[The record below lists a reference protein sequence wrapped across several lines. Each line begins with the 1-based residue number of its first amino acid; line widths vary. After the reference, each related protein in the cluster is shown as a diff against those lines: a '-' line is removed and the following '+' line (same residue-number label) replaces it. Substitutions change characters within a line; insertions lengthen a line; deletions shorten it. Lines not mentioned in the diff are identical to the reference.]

1 MTNLHIFVIIL
12 VEFEFYLYTYGMEF
26 KEDYTVP
33 KMIQDSAEKF
43 AEINAQYKRQKNG
56 EFVPVSYREMFQLGL
71 DFGAALMQL
80 GLKREEP
87 IGLISDNRAEWMQAD
102 IGIMGIGAIDVPRG
116 CDATP
121 LDLEKIL
128 SITECRFVIAENNS
142 QINKILNLHDK
153 LPKIQNIITFDKED
167 DVKDDVK
174 AFAKSCG
181 IELFYFDKLLKEG
194 QKWRIEHTGEVEAEL
209 EKGKIDDIATIIF
222 TSGTTGTPKGVM
234 LTHRN
239 FLAQLDEIVERI
251 FLNPGECALNV
262 LPVWHVF
269 EREVEYVILIQGC
282 AITYSKPVGSIL
294 LADLKKMNPSVLPA
308 VPRVFEAV
316 YDGITKKMRKAGGL
330 VNNMFNFF
338 VKVAILHKRMQ
349 RKMFKQNPCFTTYI
363 TPVWWILFFI
373 PWVLLWPIYALGDLI
388 VFRKIKT
395 MLGSNFR
402 CGVSGGGAFP
412 PNIDEFF
419 WAIGVKVVEGYGLT
433 ETAPI
438 VSVRPIAAPVFR
450 TIGSPIRGVQAR
462 IVDPKDGYILGR
474 CKEGVLQIKG
484 PTVMKGYYKNPEL
497 TDKVF
502 TSDGWFDTGD
512 LAILTIHDELMIK
525 GRIKDTIV
533 LRGGENLEPLPIE
546 MKLAESKFIKA
557 AVVVGQDKRYLAALI
572 LVDEEEVKNFADEN
586 GMQYDTYENLLASE
600 EIQKLYETEIANLI
614 NAKTGF
620 KMFERINKFTLIT
633 KNFEV
638 GVELSA
644 KQEIMRFR
652 INDIYKKEIEAM
664 FKEDDD

>member
-1 MTNLHIFVIIL
+1 M
-12 VEFEFYLYTYGMEF
+12 EFEKTYTL
-26 KEDYTVP
+26 P
-33 KMIQDSAEKF
+33 KMIRDSAEKF

-56 EFVPVSYREMFQLGL
+56 EFIPVTYREMFQLGL
-71 DFGAALMQL
+71 DFGAALLQL

-102 IGIMGIGAIDVPRG
+102 IGIMSIGAVDVPRG

-142 QINKILNLHDK
+142 QINKILSLNDK
-153 LPKIQNIITFDKED
+153 LPAIEKIITFDKEE
-167 DVKDDVK
+167 DVKEDVK
-174 AFAKSCG
+174 KLAEDCK
-181 IELFYFDKLLKEG
+181 IELYYFDKLIKEG

-209 EKGKIDDIATIIF
+209 EKGQLEDTATIIF

-234 LTHRN
+234 LSHKN

-316 YDGITKKMRKAGGL
+316 YDGVTKKMRKAGGI
-330 VNNMFNFF
+330 VNFMFNFF
-338 VKVAILHKRMQ
+338 VKVGIIHKRME
-349 RKMFKQNPCFTTYI
+349 RKMFAQNPCFTT
-363 TPVWWILFFI
+363 PLQGLWWVLFII
-373 PWVLLWPIYALGDLI
+373 PWTLMWPLYGLGNLL
-388 VFRKIKT
+388 VFRKIKV
-395 MLGSNFR
+395 MLGTNFR

-412 PNIDEFF
+412 PQIDEFF
-419 WAIGVKVVEGYGLT
+419 WAIGIKVVEGYGLT

-438 VSVRPIAAPVFR
+438 VSVRPIAAPIFR
-450 TIGSPIRGVQAR
+450 TIGSPIRHVQAR
-462 IVDPKDGYILGR
+462 IVDPQDGYILGR
-474 CKEGVLQIKG
+474 CKEGVLQVKG
-484 PTVMKGYYKNPEL
+484 DTVMKGYYKNPEL

-502 TSDGWFDTGD
+502 TPDGWLDTGD
-512 LAILTIHDELMIK
+512 LAIFTIHDELIIK

-557 AVVVGQDKRYLAALI
+557 AVVVGQDKRYLSALI
-572 LVDEEEVKNFADEN
+572 LVDEEEVKNFAAEN
-586 GMQYDTYENLLASE
+586 GMQYDTYENLLASD
-600 EIQKLYETEIANLI
+600 EIRKLYETEISNLV

-633 KNFEV
+633 KPFEV

-652 INDIYKKEIEAM
+652 INDIYKNEIDAM

>member
-1 MTNLHIFVIIL
+1 M
-12 VEFEFYLYTYGMEF
+12 EFEKTYTI
-26 KEDYTVP
+26 P
-33 KMIQDSAEKF
+33 KMIKDSAEKF
-43 AEINAQYKRQKNG
+43 AEVNAQYKRQKNG
-56 EFVPVSYREMFQLGL
+56 EFIPVTYREMFQLGL
-71 DFGAALMQL
+71 DFGAALLLL

-102 IGIMGIGAIDVPRG
+102 IGIMSIGAIDVPRG

-142 QINKILNLHDK
+142 QINKILSLHDK
-153 LPKIQNIITFDKED
+153 LPKIEKIITFDKEE

-174 AFAKSCG
+174 ELAKSDKV
-181 IELFYFDKLLKEG
+181 ELYFFDKLIKEG

-209 EKGKIDDIATIIF
+209 EKGQIEDTATIIF

-234 LTHRN
+234 LSHKN
-239 FLAQLDEIVERI
+239 FLSQLDEIVERI

-316 YDGITKKMRKAGGL
+316 YDGVTKKMRKAGGI
-330 VNNMFNFF
+330 VNLMFTFF
-338 VKVAILHKRMQ
+338 VKVAIAEKRMH
-349 RKMFKQNPCFTTYI
+349 RKMFGQNPCFTT
-363 TPVWWILFFI
+363 PLRGLWWVLFFI
-373 PWVLLWPIYALGDLI
+373 PWLLLWPLYGLGDLI
-388 VFRKIKT
+388 VFRKIKV
-395 MLGSNFR
+395 MLGTNFR

-412 PNIDEFF
+412 PQIDEFF
-419 WAIGVKVVEGYGLT
+419 WAIGVKVLEGYGLT

-438 VSVRPIAAPVFR
+438 VSVRPFAAPVFR
-450 TIGSPIRGVQAR
+450 TIGSPIRHVQAR
-462 IVDPKDGYILGR
+462 IVDPKDGFILGR

-484 PTVMKGYYKNPEL
+484 DTVMKGYYKNPEL
-497 TDKVF
+497 TAKVF
-502 TSDGWFDTGD
+502 TSDGWLDTGD
-512 LAILTIHDELMIK
+512 LAIFTIHDELIIK

-546 MKLAESKFIKA
+546 MKLAESKYIKA
-557 AVVVGQDKRYLAALI
+557 AVVVGQDKRYLSALI
-572 LVDEEEVKNFADEN
+572 LVDEEEVKNYAAEN
-586 GMQYDTYENLLASE
+586 GMQYDTYENLLNGQ
-600 EIQKLYETEIANLI
+600 EIHKLYETEISNLI

-633 KNFEV
+633 KPFEV

-664 FKEDDD
+664 FKEDDE

>member
-1 MTNLHIFVIIL
+1 M
-12 VEFEFYLYTYGMEF
+12 EFEKTYTL
-26 KEDYTVP
+26 P
-33 KMIQDSAEKF
+33 KMIRDSAEKF

-56 EFVPVSYREMFQLGL
+56 EFIPVTYREMFQLGL
-71 DFGAALMQL
+71 DFGAALLQL

-102 IGIMGIGAIDVPRG
+102 IGIMSIGAVDVPRG

-142 QINKILNLHDK
+142 QINKILSLNDK
-153 LPKIQNIITFDKED
+153 LPAIEKIITFDKEE
-167 DVKDDVK
+167 DVKDEVK
-174 AFAKSCG
+174 KLAESCK
-181 IELFYFDKLLKEG
+181 IELYYFDKLIKEG
-194 QKWRIEHTGEVEAEL
+194 QKWRIEHNGEVEAEL
-209 EKGKIDDIATIIF
+209 EKGQIEDTATIIF

-234 LTHRN
+234 LSHKN

-316 YDGITKKMRKAGGL
+316 YDGVTKKMRKAGGI
-330 VNNMFNFF
+330 VNFMFNFF
-338 VKVAILHKRMQ
+338 VKVGIIHKRME
-349 RKMFKQNPCFTTYI
+349 RKMFAQNPCFTT
-363 TPVWWILFFI
+363 PLQGLWWVLFII
-373 PWVLLWPIYALGDLI
+373 PWTLMWPLYGLGNLL
-388 VFRKIKT
+388 VFRKIKV
-395 MLGSNFR
+395 MLGTNFR

-412 PNIDEFF
+412 PQIDEFF
-419 WAIGVKVVEGYGLT
+419 WAIGIKVVEGYGLT

-438 VSVRPIAAPVFR
+438 VSVRPIAAPIFR
-450 TIGSPIRGVQAR
+450 TIGSPIRHVQAR
-462 IVDPKDGYILGR
+462 IVDPQDGYILGR
-474 CKEGVLQIKG
+474 CKEGVLQVKG
-484 PTVMKGYYKNPEL
+484 DTVMKGYYKNPEL

-502 TSDGWFDTGD
+502 TPDGWLDTGD
-512 LAILTIHDELMIK
+512 LAIFTIHDELIIK

-557 AVVVGQDKRYLAALI
+557 AVVVGQDKRYLSALI
-572 LVDEEEVKNFADEN
+572 LVDEEEVKNFAAEN
-586 GMQYDTYENLLASE
+586 GMQYDTYENLLASD
-600 EIQKLYETEIANLI
+600 EIRKLYETEISNLV

-633 KNFEV
+633 KPFEV

-652 INDIYKKEIEAM
+652 INDIYKNEIDAM

>member
-1 MTNLHIFVIIL
+1 
-12 VEFEFYLYTYGMEF
+12 MEF
-26 KEDYTVP
+26 KEDYTIP
-33 KMIQDSAEKF
+33 KMIKDSADKF

-56 EFVPVSYREMFQLGL
+56 EFIPVLYREMFQLGL

-102 IGIMGIGAIDVPRG
+102 IGIMSIGAIDVPRG

-142 QINKILNLHDK
+142 QINKILSLHDK
-153 LPKIQNIITFDKED
+153 LPKIEKIITFDTED
-167 DVKDDVK
+167 DVKPEVK
-174 AFAKSCG
+174 DTAKEKKV
-181 IELFYFDKLLKEG
+181 ELYYFDEVIKEG
-194 QKWRIEHTGEVEAEL
+194 QKWRIEHQGAVEAEL
-209 EKGKIDDIATIIF
+209 EKGAIDDIATIIF

-239 FLAQLDEIVERI
+239 FLTQLDEIVERI

-316 YDGITKKMRKAGGL
+316 YDGITKKMRKAGGI
-330 VNNMFNFF
+330 VNAMFNFF
-338 VKVAILHKRMQ
+338 VKVAITHKRMQ
-349 RKMFKQNPCFTTYI
+349 RKMFDQNPCFTTYI

-373 PWVLLWPIYALGDLI
+373 PWVLMFPLYWLGDLI

-395 MLGSNFR
+395 MLGKNFR

-419 WAIGVKVVEGYGLT
+419 WAIGIKVLEGYGLT

-438 VSVRPIAAPVFR
+438 VSVRPFAAPVFR
-450 TIGSPIRGVQAR
+450 TIGSPIRGVKAR
-462 IVDPKDGYILGR
+462 IVDPQDGFILSRG
-474 CKEGVLQIKG
+474 KEGVLQIKG

-497 TDKVF
+497 TDKAF
-502 TSDGWFDTGD
+502 TPDGWLDTGD
-512 LAILTIHDELMIK
+512 LAIQTIHDELIIK

-557 AVVVGQDKRYLAALI
+557 AVVVGQDKRFLSALI
-572 LVDEEEVKNFADEN
+572 LVDEEEVKNFAAEN
-586 GMQYDTYENLLASE
+586 GMQYDTYENLLKTE
-600 EIQKLYETEIANLI
+600 EIHKLYETEISNLI

-633 KNFEV
+633 KPFEV